1 MMKDVVIGIIG
12 GTGGM
17 GRWFAELMRG
27 EGYPVHCAG
36 RRDGMRPE
44 EMARVCNV
52 VVISVP
58 IDVTGAVIAK
68 VGPHMPGESLL
79 MDLTSLK
86 EEPVRA
92 MLNASG
98 CEVIGCHPL
107 FGPTVI
113 CVEGYNVILCP
124 ARSKAWFPWLKAIF
138 ERHRAV
144 VTVTTP
150 EEHDRMMAV
159 IQVLNHLHT
168 IHLGILLGQEER
180 SIPALQPWSTPVFE
194 QKLEMI
200 RKIFQDQPDMY
211 AEILAR
217 NAHLERICT
226 IYRDTFEL
234 LEKTVRT
241 KESSE
246 IINLIGRTKEK
257 LWPKP

>member
-1 MMKDVVIGIIG
+1 MMKETVIGIIG

-44 EMARVCNV
+44 EMTRVCDV

-68 VGPHMPGESLL
+68 VGPHMSRESLL

-107 FGPTVI
+107 FGPAITRL
-113 CVEGYNVILCP
+113 EGYNVVLCP
-124 ARSKAWFPWLKAIF
+124 ARSKTWFPWLKDIF
-138 ERHRAV
+138 LRHRAV
-144 VTVTTP
+144 VTVASP
-150 EEHDRMMAV
+150 EEHDRIMAV
-159 IQVLNHLHT
+159 VQVLNHLHT
-168 IHLGILLGQEER
+168 IHLGMMIGQEDR
-180 SIPALQPWSTPVFE
+180 SILPLQPWSTPVFE

-200 RKIFQDQPDMY
+200 RKVFQDQPDMY
-211 AEILAR
+211 AEIMVR

-226 IYRDTFEL
+226 LYRDTFEL
-234 LEKTVRT
+234 LEKAVRT
-241 KESSE
+241 KDSIK
-246 IINLIGRTKEK
+246 IINIIDRTKEK
-257 LWPKP
+257 LWPKH

>member
-1 MMKDVVIGIIG
+1 MKDVVIGIIG

-17 GRWFAELMRG
+17 GRWFAELMRA

-44 EMARVCNV
+44 EMTRVCDV

-58 IDVTGAVIAK
+58 IDVTCAVIAK
-68 VGPHMPGESLL
+68 VGPHMSRESLL

-107 FGPTVI
+107 FGPAITRL
-113 CVEGYNVILCP
+113 EGYNVVLCP
-124 ARSKAWFPWLKAIF
+124 ARSKTWFPWLKDIF
-138 ERHRAV
+138 LRHRAA
-144 VTVTTP
+144 VTVASP

-159 IQVLNHLHT
+159 VQVLNHLHT
-168 IHLGILLGQEER
+168 IHLGMMIGQENR
-180 SIPALQPWSTPVFE
+180 SILPLQPWSTPVFE

-200 RKIFQDQPDMY
+200 RKVFQDQPDMY
-211 AEILAR
+211 AEIMVR
-217 NAHLERICT
+217 NAQLERICT
-226 IYRDTFEL
+226 LYRDTFEL
-234 LEKTVRT
+234 LEKAVRT
-241 KESSE
+241 KDSSK
-246 IINLIGRTKEK
+246 IINIIDHTKKK